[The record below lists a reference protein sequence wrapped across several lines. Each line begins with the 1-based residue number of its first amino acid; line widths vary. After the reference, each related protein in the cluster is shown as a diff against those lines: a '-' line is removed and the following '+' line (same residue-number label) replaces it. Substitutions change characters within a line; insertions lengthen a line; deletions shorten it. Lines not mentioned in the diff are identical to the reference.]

1 MIEIGDIAIF
11 AEKHFDISYNA
22 ALSLFEKDKIIP
34 GYETKYR
41 DIYKDVGIDYGWS
54 EMTTNIFN
62 KYVECFGDQT
72 IIL

>member
-22 ALSLFEKDKIIP
+22 ALSLFEKDRVIP

-41 DIYKDVGIDYGWS
+41 EIYKNVGTDYGWS
-54 EMTTNIFN
+54 ELTTNIFN
-62 KYVECFGDQT
+62 KYVEIFGDT
-72 IIL
+72 VLLL